1 MRDQPGQSSHFYL
14 FFFYFATCSAG
25 ERWGWRG
32 GGFIRGSFF
41 LAFLALSIC
50 ATETQIQSVLLPHFL
65 FLFFFFSFPFS
76 LSYPAK
82 RQ

>member
-1 MRDQPGQSSHFYL
+1 MCVTNQGSPRIFIFFSFTLLPG
-14 FFFYFATCSAG
+14 
-25 ERWGWRG
+25 EKWGWRG